1 MLKNILVGICGSIAG
16 YKSPLIIRELQK
28 KDYPV
33 KVMMT
38 EAAQYFISPRV
49 LQYLLRD
56 EIYSESFISYQNFK
70 IPHID
75 AAQWADLIL
84 ISPASANTIAK
95 LSLGIS
101 DNLLTSTVL
110 AFQGPLLIA
119 PAMNS
124 KMWENPKTQ
133 EHVENLKKGGRVIIY
148 PETGELAC
156 GTTGSGRLAELSK
169 IILEVEKALTPPLL
183 KNLKVVVSAG
193 GSCEYIDQVRV
204 ITNLSSGKMGVAF
217 ARNAYLHHA
226 KEVSLV
232 HSPSVPP
239 PVGIKSIPSL
249 SSDEF
254 RKNLEVEVE
263 HSDLLIMSA
272 AISDFKPLNH
282 VSGKI
287 PRKDNLSLNL
297 VSNPDIV
304 AGLKK
309 KFPHL
314 FVLGFALETEN
325 YIDKARQKIKQKNLD
340 MILVNSLQSLNNEY
354 ADAWLLNN
362 QGKILCEFKNTS
374 KNIIAQRTLKII
386 ADQLST

>member
-1 MLKNILVGICGSIAG
+1 MKNILVGICGSIAG

-38 EAAQYFISPRV
+38 EAAQNFISPRV

-56 EIYSESFISYQNFK
+56 EIYSESFNSYQNFK

-110 AFQGPLLIA
+110 AFQGPVLIA

-193 GSCEYIDQVRV
+193 GSCENIDQVRV

-217 ARNAYLHHA
+217 ARNAYLHHS

-232 HSPSVPP
+232 HSPSVLPP
-239 PVGIKSIPSL
+239 GGIKSIPSL

-254 RKNLEVEVE
+254 RKNLEVEAE

-272 AISDFKPLNH
+272 AISDFKPLNP

-314 FVLGFALETEN
+314 FILGFALETEN

-340 MILVNSLQSLNNEY
+340 MILVNSLQSLNNEC

-362 QGKILCEFKNTS
+362 QGEILCEFKNTA